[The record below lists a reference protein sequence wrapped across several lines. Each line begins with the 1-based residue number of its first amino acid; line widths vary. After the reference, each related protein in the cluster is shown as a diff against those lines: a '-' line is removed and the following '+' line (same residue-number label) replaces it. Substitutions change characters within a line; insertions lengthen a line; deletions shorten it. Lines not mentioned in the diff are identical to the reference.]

1 MIPRGLLARP
11 VAHRGLHS
19 PGVPENSMAAFRAAI
34 DAGYGIEMDIQP
46 ASDGTPLVFHD
57 DELFRLTGASGPIA
71 GVSVAQAAGLRLLQT
86 DEAIPTLADVLAFVA
101 GQVPLLIEI
110 KDSDGALGPD
120 VGDLPLRVAEAL
132 SGHAGEVAVMSFNP
146 HVVAA
151 VNRAA
156 PDLAVGLT
164 TCAFTPDDWPGVPPH
179 RREALARIEDFGR
192 VGASF
197 VSHDRRDLGNPAIA
211 ALKAR
216 GVPVL
221 CWTIRSAEHERAA
234 RCTADNITFEAYRP
248 D

>member
-101 GQVPLLIEI
+101 GRVPLEASGGVNLDTIRAI
-110 KDSDGALGPD
+110 
-120 VGDLPLRVAEAL
+120 AEAGVDFISVGRL
-132 SGHAGEVAVMSFNP
+132 TQSAPAV
-146 HVVAA
+146 
-151 VNRAA
+151 
-156 PDLAVGLT
+156 DIGLDYSLQ
-164 TCAFTPDDWPGVPPH
+164 P
-179 RREALARIEDFGR
+179 
-192 VGASF
+192 
-197 VSHDRRDLGNPAIA
+197 LG
-211 ALKAR
+211 
-216 GVPVL
+216 
-221 CWTIRSAEHERAA
+221 
-234 RCTADNITFEAYRP
+234 
-248 D
+248 